1 MGDFGALIAGVKAT
15 ADIARSVR
23 DVNDQ
28 ARINT
33 AVAEMMDKLM
43 DVQGRLATTQV
54 EHLELIEEAKQLK
67 EQVASEQRFER
78 YRLEKTPMGGYVMP
92 LKDEYVTTDC
102 PPHVICHHCRES
114 GRVSI
119 MNEASTQFSCKAC
132 GYVARRARRDYG
144 SRPGKHPGFM

>member
-54 EHLELIEEAKQLK
+54 G
-67 EQVASEQRFER
+67 QRR
-78 YRLEKTPMGGYVMP
+78 
-92 LKDEYVTTDC
+92 
-102 PPHVICHHCRES
+102 
-114 GRVSI
+114 
-119 MNEASTQFSCKAC
+119 
-132 GYVARRARRDYG
+132 RRA
-144 SRPGKHPGFM
+144 